1 MAAEKPTPPFD
12 TFVFDV
18 DGTLLDTL
26 DDLVVLTNDALAEFN
41 LPPRTRE
48 EINSYV
54 GNGVKA
60 LMYQAVPEG
69 TPQDVADACLAR
81 WKENY
86 GTYPNNLTKPY
97 PGHPRPGLPSC
108 VGAVA
113 SWACCRTSSTAACS
127 SS

>member
-54 GNGVKA
+54 AVSYTHLALLCPDTKRCSAVRPGGFRKA
-60 LMYQAVPEG
+60 ADGQAVRSFPAPGRAWPWSSLLSALRTERLSLIHISSG
-69 TPQDVADACLAR
+69 T
-81 WKENY
+81 
-86 GTYPNNLTKPY
+86 
-97 PGHPRPGLPSC
+97 
-108 VGAVA
+108 
-113 SWACCRTSSTAACS
+113 
-127 SS
+127 